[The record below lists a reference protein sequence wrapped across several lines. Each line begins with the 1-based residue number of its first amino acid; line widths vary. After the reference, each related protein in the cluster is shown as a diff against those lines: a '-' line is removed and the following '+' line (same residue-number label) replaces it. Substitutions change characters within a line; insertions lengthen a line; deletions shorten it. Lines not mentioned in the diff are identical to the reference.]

1 VKKTRHASVGGRD
14 IAYLTSGPEGALP
27 IVFIHGLA
35 ASKEAWSG
43 LIARLEPRF
52 RTVSYDL
59 RGHGESAPHAARC
72 SRAELAAEL
81 VGLLDAATVER
92 AVLVG
97 HSAGGVIAMQTA
109 VDAPDRV
116 AALVLIGT
124 ASLCNERTATWYTS
138 TAQTARREG
147 GASGM
152 RAMGV
157 RGSDVPVPDGP
168 TFAEVADAMATLH
181 ADPLTERLRE
191 VTVPTLIVVGEK
203 DFLGAGGSVIL
214 SRTVEGSELEILPQ
228 RGHGVH
234 LEDPEWLAA
243 RITRFLD
250 VHLTAAPL
258 S

>member
-1 VKKTRHASVGGRD
+1 MTTTRHASVGGRD
-14 IAYLTSGPEGALP
+14 IAYLTSGPEAALA

-43 LIARLEPRF
+43 VAARVEPRF
-52 RTVSYDL
+52 RTVRYDL
-59 RGHGESAPHAARC
+59 RGHGESAPRPSPC

-81 VGLLDAATVER
+81 VGLLNELKLGR

-124 ASLCNERTATWYTS
+124 ASLCNERTAAWYTS
-138 TAQTARREG
+138 TAETARNEG
-147 GASGM
+147 GAAGM

-157 RGSDVPVPDGP
+157 RGSDVPVPDGA
-168 TFAEVADAMATLH
+168 TFAEVAEAMATLQS
-181 ADPLTERLRE
+181 DPLTERLRS
-191 VTVPTLIVVGEK
+191 VTAPTLVVVGEK

-214 SRTVEGSELEILPQ
+214 SRTVAGSELEILPQ

-250 VHLTAAPL
+250 ARRTAATP